1 MFETVQ
7 NCLVNGNPVAH
18 YRKRVTV
25 CLMTKAKTIFNALAV
40 GIYVMVAVMGSRSG
54 WGLWVTILLMFA
66 AGFLIGVVEH
76 LAFKEER

>member
-1 MFETVQ
+1 
-7 NCLVNGNPVAH
+7 
-18 YRKRVTV
+18 
-25 CLMTKAKTIFNALAV
+25 MTKAKTIFNALAV